1 MTKSKPV
8 LGLKKHENPID
19 THEIPW
25 YPIKRVIRKRKAHL
39 SDVFC
44 ETPLL
49 MPNFGP
55 SSMSLFL
62 STYVNKIDR
71 KGRVSVP
78 ATFRSG
84 MAKSVFQGVVIFRSY
99 KYPALEVCEMERM
112 MRLSDSVDKLD
123 LFSDIQDDFA
133 ATLFADSHQI
143 PFDGEG
149 RILVPEI
156 LLNHAEIKE
165 AAAFVGRGSTF
176 QIWNPASF
184 EIYQEKA
191 RFRIKNQKDTLKL
204 DGALQKTNDPKS
216 GEFSNA

>member
-1 MTKSKPV
+1 M
-8 LGLKKHENPID
+8 
-19 THEIPW
+19 
-25 YPIKRVIRKRKAHL
+25 
-39 SDVFC
+39 FC
-44 ETPLL
+44 ETLLL
-49 MPNFGP
+49 MPNFYGP

-78 ATFRSG
+78 ATFRLG
-84 MAKSVFQGVVIFRSY
+84 MAKSVFQGVIIFRSY
-99 KYPALEVCEMERM
+99 KHPALEVCEMERM

-149 RILVPEI
+149 RILMPEI
-156 LLNHAEIKE
+156 LLDYAEIKE

-176 QIWNPASF
+176 QIWNPAAF

-191 RFRIKNQKDTLKL
+191 RLRIKDQKDTLKL
-204 DGALQKTNDPKS
+204 DASLQKSSGSTS
-216 GEFSNA
+216 GEFFNA